1 MLGVILI
8 FSIGFVSYEIKDEST
23 LATLNLRVEKDSEGI
38 WRVRDLNGHSQGVV
52 NAASNDNINWQTR
65 NSEVVFAFPKD
76 VDTYFEFRGG
86 LFEDGRTQRVS
97 RNGNLRLTV
106 KEDAPSDT
114 LHYEIF
120 VVSEGKF
127 VQGNSP
133 PVIIIKK

>member
-23 LATLNLRVEKDSEGI
+23 FATLNLRIEKDSEGI
-38 WRVRDLNGHSQGVV
+38 WRVRDLNGNSRGVV
-52 NAASNDNINWQTR
+52 NAASNDKINWQTR
-65 NSEVVFAFPKD
+65 NSEVVFAFPND

-97 RNGNLRLTV
+97 RNGNLRFTV

>member
-1 MLGVILI
+1 M
-8 FSIGFVSYEIKDEST
+8 
-23 LATLNLRVEKDSEGI
+23 NLRIEKDSEGI
-38 WRVRDLNGHSQGVV
+38 WRVRDLNGQSQGVI
-52 NAASNDNINWQTR
+52 NATSNDNLNWQTR
-65 NSEVVFAFPKD
+65 DSEVVFAFPKD
-76 VDTYFEFRGG
+76 VEPYFEFRGD

-97 RNGNLRLTV
+97 RNGNLHLTV